1 MKRLLLAKIKS
12 LITEFQICNLLIK
25 IIKLFLVVSK
35 LAMEHEILLLKFDL
49 FVTTTPINLYFLFV
63 HFLFPIFPFSIL
75 FPFELSP
82 IILSAS
88 LSFPPTFSVCTSS
101 ISPVSRLLPL
111 STFRIHLLSSLPRPH
126 PTTPRDSPRLSSV
139 IPSPFLVP
147 PFSPLSFPPPPSL
160 SFSLSDPSFPLP
172 PPHFIENVWYAG
184 AFYTGTKPPPP
195 LSGLMAGKEQP
206 GRLLVRTFVSCTRGH
221 AEMWPSTCS
230 QGFEARAHARTQ
242 AHYREGSE

>member
-1 MKRLLLAKIKS
+1 MIKR
-12 LITEFQICNLLIK
+12 
-25 IIKLFLVVSK
+25 
-35 LAMEHEILLLKFDL
+35 EILLFKFDL
-49 FVTTTPINLYFLFV
+49 FITTILINLCPLF
-63 HFLFPIFPFSIL
+63 FFYIIL
-75 FPFELSP
+75 FPFLLSLIVIP
-82 IILSAS
+82 VS

-101 ISPVSRLLPL
+101 ISFPSRFLPL
-111 STFRIHLLSSLPRPH
+111 SSFRIHLLSSLPRLH
-126 PTTPRDSPRLSSV
+126 PTPPRDSPRLSSV

-184 AFYTGTKPPPP
+184 AFYTGTEPPPP

-206 GRLLVRTFVSCTRGH
+206 GRLLVRTFVSPTRGH

-230 QGFEARAHARTQ
+230 QGFETRAHARTW
-242 AHYREGSE
+242 AHYREGSK